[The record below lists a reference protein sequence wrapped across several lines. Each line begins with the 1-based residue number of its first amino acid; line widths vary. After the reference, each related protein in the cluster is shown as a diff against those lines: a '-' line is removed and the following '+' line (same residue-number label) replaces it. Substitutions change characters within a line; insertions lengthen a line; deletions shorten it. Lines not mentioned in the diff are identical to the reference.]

1 MVRGPP
7 RPTRTDTLFP
17 YTTLFRSGR
26 RLRGRRHRVDRRG
39 GVEHGARARR
49 APARVRGPAP
59 APRIGVPGYEM
70 SDLGASA
77 RGGPSPASFWQL
89 FKPKILTVLG
99 EGDRKSVVWGKSM
112 LGRVD
117 IGG

>member
-1 MVRGPP
+1 MIRPPP
-7 RPTRTDTLFP
+7 RSTRTDTLFP
-17 YTTLFRSGR
+17 YTTLFRS
-26 RLRGRRHRVDRRG
+26 
-39 GVEHGARARR
+39 
-49 APARVRGPAP
+49 

-99 EGDRKSVVWGKSM
+99 EGYGIAHFKSDALAGLTVAVVALPLAMALAIASGATPDKG
-112 LGRVD
+112 LEIGRAHV
-117 IGG
+117 